1 MPAGAGTDSQRYL
14 VRLSAAPWNGS
25 RERVASMLHATHATA
40 GAQLSYTLS
49 ASMQSLAG
57 ECNSYHDCMPA
68 QSSAHPSKATDRAS
82 DSANGD

>member
-1 MPAGAGTDSQRYL
+1 
-14 VRLSAAPWNGS
+14 
-25 RERVASMLHATHATA
+25 MLHATHATA